1 MLMHEEL
8 SATILGA
15 FYEVYNHLG
24 YGFLERVYQNAL
36 FFELKEKGLEV
47 AAQRRCPV
55 FYKGREV
62 GEYFSDII
70 VNEVIIIE
78 LKACTSIAGE
88 HISQLQNYL
97 KASDI
102 EVGYILN
109 FGPKP
114 QFFRKVFTNSQKQ
127 LE

>member
-1 MLMHEEL
+1 MLIHEEL

-15 FYEVYNHLG
+15 FYEVYHQLG
-24 YGFLERVYQNAL
+24 YGFLEKVYQNAL
-36 FFELKEKGLEV
+36 FFELKGRGLDV
-47 AAQRRCPV
+47 VPQKRCPV

-62 GEYFSDII
+62 GEYYSDMI
-70 VNEVIIIE
+70 VNELIILE
-78 LKACTSIAGE
+78 LKACDKIVGE

-102 EVGYILN
+102 ELGFILN

-114 QFFRKVFTNSQKQ
+114 QFFRKVFSNTLKHIP
-127 LE
+127 